1 MAKFELNEKIKKI
14 IENFLNY
21 SNVDQ
26 DFKEKLENLI
36 HREEDY
42 IEFEDI
48 KKIQL
53 INNKQNEGLSL
64 SLSLTCSLFN
74 FICY

>member
-1 MAKFELNEKIKKI
+1 MAKFELNIKIKKI
-14 IENFLNY
+14 IENFLNF
-21 SNVDQ
+21 SNVEQ

-36 HREEDY
+36 IREEDY

-64 SLSLTCSLFN
+64 SRLF
-74 FICY
+74 II

>member
-1 MAKFELNEKIKKI
+1 MAKFELNIKIKKI
-14 IENFLNY
+14 IENFLNF

-36 HREEDY
+36 IREEDY

-64 SLSLTCSLFN
+64 SRLF
-74 FICY
+74 II